1 MKIAVCDDNSEY
13 MKNTLSPVINLAAKE
28 TETICEISF
37 FTDGNILISEFEKG
51 NGKITGRMMITLAK
65 IPENIKI
72 DENNKSIY
80 AFECSFDF
88 YDVSIGVV
96 LDTKELKALSPIWA
110 TEQVPNAEHPDS
122 MWIDFFLKTLAENIS
137 DDGSFGVP
145 IYTFLNDSSDFTVT
159 PKR

>member
-1 MKIAVCDDNSEY
+1 MLVDNNIFNIVEQLLS
-13 MKNTLSPVINLAAKE
+13 KNG
-28 TETICEISF
+28 TIE
-37 FTDGNILISEFEKG
+37 EFENK
-51 NGKITGRMMITLAK
+51 NGKITGRMMITLTD
-65 IPENIKI
+65 IPEDIEI
-72 DENNKSIY
+72 DKNKKSIY

-122 MWIDFFLKTLAENIS
+122 MWIDFFLKTLVENIL

-145 IYTFLNDSSDFTVT
+145 IYTFLNNNSDFSVVPT
-159 PKR
+159 K